1 MVVMKFGGSSVQNA
15 ESMERVAELIRRR
28 MRRRPVVV
36 VSAFAGV
43 TDRLLA
49 LGRVA
54 ASGQGEEALT
64 QVRSLQKHHHDMT
77 RNLLGEGGLYG
88 SRLKLQPFFEE
99 LERFVAGL
107 VAIRELS
114 PRSTDSLMAWG
125 ELFSSHIITAA
136 LQARGLPAC
145 WVDSRECIITDEQ
158 FTQAVPDYAETYS
171 RIRTR
176 VRPLLIEGQLPV
188 MAGFIA
194 ATREGAV
201 STLGRRGSDLSA
213 ALIAAGVNAARI
225 EIWSTVDGI
234 MSADP
239 AICPQARCLRR
250 VSFREAAEMA
260 YFGAKVLHPATLIPA
275 MEKNIP
281 VYVLNSRNPLNPG
294 TEITARPPRGRSLFT
309 AVAARKDVSIV
320 TLSAPRESS
329 PHLFLQEVFHVLHRH
344 ACVADLVAVSEPS
357 VSFALRSS
365 RKTTELL
372 ANLRHIGAVSVEDKQ
387 AIVCLVGENIRGRA
401 GIAARCFT
409 ALADA
414 GINVR
419 LISQGASE
427 ISLSFVIQESD
438 TVEAVQRLHARFTV
452 EKQSKLRSPAEM
464 RARSADSTKMS
475 NVVALRPPASTAHP
489 GTARQRAHAT

>member
-15 ESMERVAELIRRR
+15 EAMERVADLIRRR

-54 ASGQGEEALT
+54 ASGQGEEALA
-64 QVRSLQKHHHDMT
+64 QVRSLQKYHHDMT
-77 RNLLGEGGLYG
+77 RSLLGEDRLYG
-88 SRLKLQPFFEE
+88 CCLKMQPYFQE

-114 PRSTDSLMAWG
+114 LRSTDYLVAFG
-125 ELFSSHIITAA
+125 ELLASHIIAAA

-158 FTQAVPDYAETYS
+158 FTQAVPDYAETYQ
-171 RIRTR
+171 RIRAR

-188 MAGFIA
+188 LAGFIA

-213 ALIAAGVNAARI
+213 ALIAAGINAARI
-225 EIWSTVDGI
+225 EIWSTVEGI

-239 AICPQARCLRR
+239 AICPQARCLSR

-281 VYVLNSRNPLNPG
+281 VYVLNSRNPQNPG
-294 TEITARPPRGRSLFT
+294 TQITARSPRGRSLFT
-309 AVAARKDVSIV
+309 AVAARKDVSILS
-320 TLSAPRESS
+320 LSAPREST

-344 ACVADLVAVSEPS
+344 ACVADLVAVSELS
-357 VSFALRSS
+357 VSFALSSS

-372 ANLRHIGAVSVEDKQ
+372 AGLRHIGTVSVEDKQ
-387 AIVCLVGENIRGRA
+387 AILCLVGENIRGRA

-409 ALADA
+409 ALAEA

-438 TVEAVQRLHARFTV
+438 TTEAVRRLHARFTV
-452 EKQSKLRSPAEM
+452 EKQSKRQRPAEM
-464 RARSADSTKMS
+464 RARAAESD
-475 NVVALRPPASTAHP
+475 VLALTPPAGLNSKRVP
-489 GTARQRAHAT
+489 ATFPAP

>member
-15 ESMERVAELIRRR
+15 EAMERVADLIRRR

-54 ASGQGEEALT
+54 ASGQGEEALA
-64 QVRSLQKHHHDMT
+64 QVRSLQKHHHDMA
-77 RNLLGEGGLYG
+77 RNLLGEDRLYG
-88 SRLKLQPFFEE
+88 CCLKLQPHFQE
-99 LERFVAGL
+99 LEQFVAGL

-114 PRSTDSLMAWG
+114 PRSTDYLVAFG
-125 ELFSSHIITAA
+125 ELLSSHIITAA

-158 FTQAVPDYAETYS
+158 FTQAVPDYAETYQ
-171 RIRTR
+171 RIRAR

-225 EIWSTVDGI
+225 EIWSTVEGI

-294 TEITARPPRGRSLFT
+294 TQITARSPRGRSLFT
-309 AVAARKDVSIV
+309 AIAARQDVSIV
-320 TLSAPRESS
+320 TLSAPREST

-344 ACVADLVAVSEPS
+344 ACVADLVTVSELS
-357 VSFALRSS
+357 VSFALPSS
-365 RKTTELL
+365 RKTTGLL

-409 ALADA
+409 ALAEAD
-414 GINVR
+414 INVR

-438 TVEAVQRLHARFTV
+438 TAEAVRRLHARFTV
-452 EKQSKLRSPAEM
+452 EKQSKRRRPAEM
-464 RARSADSTKMS
+464 PVRPTDSTAVS
-475 NVVALRPPASTAHP
+475 SVVALTPPAGLAHK
-489 GTARQRAHAT
+489 RAQATCPAP

>member
-15 ESMERVAELIRRR
+15 ETMDRVADLIRRR
-28 MRRRPVVV
+28 MRRRPVIV

-54 ASGQGEEALT
+54 ASGQGEEALA
-64 QVRSLQKHHHDMT
+64 QVHSLQKHHNDMAH
-77 RNLLGEGGLYG
+77 NLLGDEGLYG
-88 SRLKLQPFFEE
+88 TRLKLQPYFQE

-107 VAIRELS
+107 GAIRELS
-114 PRSTDSLMAWG
+114 PRSTDYLVAFG
-125 ELFSSHIITAA
+125 ELLSSHIIAAA
-136 LQARGLPAC
+136 LQSRGFPSR
-145 WVDSRECIITDEQ
+145 WVDSRDCIITDEQ
-158 FTQAVPDYAETYS
+158 FTQAVPNYAETYQ

-194 ATREGAV
+194 TTREGAV

-213 ALIAAGVNAARI
+213 ALIAAGINAARI
-225 EIWSTVDGI
+225 EIWSMVDGL

-239 AICPQARCLRR
+239 AVCPQARCLRR
-250 VSFREAAEMA
+250 VSFREAAELA

-281 VYVLNSRNPLNPG
+281 VYVLNLRNPLAPG
-294 TEITARPPRGRSLFT
+294 TEITARPPRGRSIFT
-309 AVAARKDVSIV
+309 ALAARKDVSIV

-344 ACVADLVAVSEPS
+344 ACVADLVAVSELS
-357 VSFALRSS
+357 VSFAFPSN
-365 RKTTELL
+365 RKTTGLL
-372 ANLRHIGAVSVEDKQ
+372 ANLRHIGTVSVEDKQ
-387 AIVCLVGENIRGRA
+387 AIVCLVGENIRARA

-438 TVEAVQRLHARFTV
+438 TVEAVRRLHARFTV
-452 EKQSKLRSPAEM
+452 EGKSKRRKNAEV
-464 RARSADSTKMS
+464 RVPPADSTEMS
-475 NVVALRPPASTAHP
+475 NVVALTPRRGIAHQK
-489 GTARQRAHAT
+489 AIAT